1 MNRMALAQRIRELR
15 EEYHKTQEQVADAIG
30 ISRQAYIRLE
40 KGVRDVAFI
49 EIQAIAEYLGIH
61 YSDITDI
68 GERADLSLLAL
79 CRKENCST
87 DAMEV
92 FTRVEEILGVFS
104 AQERIYYRVQEG
116 QEEVRDG

>member
-1 MNRMALAQRIRELR
+1 MALAQRIRELR

-49 EIQAIAEYLGIH
+49 EIQAIAEYLGIP

-87 DAMEV
+87 NAIEV

-116 QEEVRDG
+116 QEEVCDG